1 MPDTDMLDRLIRTAV
16 RTDDDVIDLVTAL
29 VERPITRQCWVLFLD
44 ERAVPVSFIM
54 PISDLPWQPDERVD
68 DFAALVADVVVH
80 LAAAEVVLVWERPG
94 ESRLFP
100 VDWEWVDACACA
112 FEDHGV
118 RLRAQVAVHTGGV
131 AIVSLDDVDD
141 VDGVDQ
147 HDEPGRYDEPGRRDD
162 GPFALAS

>member
-16 RTDDDVIDLVTAL
+16 RTDDDVVDLVTAL

-44 ERAVPVSFIM
+44 ERAVPVSFVM
-54 PISDLPWQPDERVD
+54 PISDLPWQPDEHVD
-68 DFAALVADVVVH
+68 DFAALVGDVLVQVGGT
-80 LAAAEVVLVWERPG
+80 EVVLVWERPG

-112 FEDHGV
+112 FEEHDV

-131 AIVSLDDVDD
+131 AIVSLDDV
-141 VDGVDQ
+141 
-147 HDEPGRYDEPGRRDD
+147 EPVDD
-162 GPFALAS
+162 GPLPIAS